1 MTYHPGLP
9 NIGRFLRDLQPVLH
23 SSNRCKNAI
32 KEVPMVAFRKPKS
45 LSDYLVRARFTSC
58 PKDEVKGTWKCNS
71 NRCQICTFLCL
82 GRVFQS
88 NKTGKE
94 FTINYNLNCNSKNVV
109 YLITCKK
116 CGIQYVGS
124 TTTAFRTRFN
134 NHKSRVNAHVN
145 LSSGSKE
152 KDDVLYRHFHSKG
165 HFGLEHMSI
174 QLIDWV
180 KGERELRDKEGQWIY
195 KLRTLIPHG
204 LNDNDGF
211 YGQNKKT
218 RMSARIR

>member
-1 MTYHPGLP
+1 
-9 NIGRFLRDLQPVLH
+9 
-23 SSNRCKNAI
+23 
-32 KEVPMVAFRKPKS
+32 MVAFRKPKS
-45 LSDYLVRARFTSC
+45 LSDYLVRARFASG

-71 NRCQICTFLCL
+71 NRCQICNFLCL

-94 FTINYNLNCNSKNVV
+94 FTIIYTLNCNSKNVV

-145 LSSGSKE
+145 LSSGNKE
-152 KDDVLYRHFHSKG
+152 KDDVLYRHFHSQG

-195 KLRTLIPHG
+195 KLRTLILHG
-204 LNDNDGF
+204 LNDNDDF

-218 RMSARIR
+218 RMSACIR

>member
-1 MTYHPGLP
+1 M
-9 NIGRFLRDLQPVLH
+9 QPVLH

-32 KEVPMVAFRKPKS
+32 KEVPIAVFRKPKS
-45 LSDYLVRARFTSC
+45 LSDYLVRARFTSG

-71 NRCQICTFLCL
+71 NRCLNCQICNFLCL

-94 FTINYNLNCNSKNVV
+94 FTINYNLNCNSNTVV

-116 CGIQYVGS
+116 CGIQYVSS

-134 NHKSRVNAHVN
+134 NHKSRVNAHVS
-145 LSSGSKE
+145 LSSGNKE
-152 KDDVLYRHFHSKG
+152 KDDARYRHFHSQG

-218 RMSARIR
+218 RMSARQYYVLID